1 MANSGS
7 KFTSRVQQ
15 QAASLVR
22 AIERIHEEESGSE
35 HPDNISRENDR
46 LRKEL
51 YDLQQRIKILTERL
65 GFEDLDRAEESLND
79 KLSGVTRE
87 HKLAVENI
95 SALTS
100 ELESTRNQLVQEQA
114 ARVEEQQLTE
124 GLKSDLARR
133 KKTILDAQ
141 VESEQDREALGRL
154 KLELQSEWQK
164 SSKLEFQISTYRKE
178 NERLISECEQL
189 KSALTKGRIQRL
201 SLAPETPLRD
211 PSAKI
216 DIPAAGGQD
225 LSAPEDIGS
234 LPVDVQVAHLRRQYD
249 ELLSSKERLAEK
261 YGKDLA
267 QWNMFKE
274 KYRVSSG
281 GKGIVVSERGIK
293 TQSRVA
299 KWAKDSPTPAART
312 SHSRAIPATPV
323 GNDVFIKQEESTPTL
338 AALPRLQR
346 LQLNPPSSGLV
357 TPEGVTPATSNTE
370 TQDSRSV
377 SPVVPMNEHSTKERF
392 PGAKSTGQKPAA
404 RPGIMTIKQGSQSDN
419 EGSLLLRKLSHTSA
433 APLLARSMSSP
444 AESPHHP
451 KDGAR
456 RLKLLGK
463 RKAFAFDGES
473 SDEDP
478 ATPRANRG
486 MSALASEPADQPRD
500 ERDAQLRE
508 LRRKSGPQAVTDYQ
522 QFKGPGDKTINS
534 EFEINPIHNEGVAF
548 QFDSVVRDK
557 NERKKLAAGD
567 CIACKEYYEAV
578 GAMPA
583 RPRAPLW
590 KSPPPEGA
598 GPSLRPHSCK
608 HREGGADLS
617 VSDDV
622 DMEDDVGLAAHKQAI
637 SRHRHKWVPAST
649 PPDYWNIGFPD
660 TQQVEEINR
669 RAGELHNQKRTA
681 VEQEAGISPDEKE
694 ADTGNGH
701 NSRLWN
707 TSTDR
712 RIRGRQRKANGIARY
727 RCDKGACQCTF

>member
-22 AIERIHEEESGSE
+22 AIERIHEEESGIFVARA
-35 HPDNISRENDR
+35 DNISRENDR

-87 HKLAVENI
+87 HKLAVEKI

-133 KKTILDAQ
+133 KQTILDAQ
-141 VESEQDREALGRL
+141 AESEQDREALGRL

-178 NERLISECEQL
+178 NERLISECEEL

-216 DIPAAGGQD
+216 DIPAVGGQD

-234 LPVDVQVAHLRRQYD
+234 LPADAQVAHLRRQYD

-346 LQLNPPSSGLV
+346 LQLNPPSSGPV

-377 SPVVPMNEHSTKERF
+377 SPVVPTNEHSTKERF

-433 APLLARSMSSP
+433 APPLARSMSSP

-486 MSALASEPADQPRD
+486 MSALASEPADQSRD

-522 QFKGPGDKTINS
+522 QFKGRGRYAVTSKPGDKTINS

-557 NERKKLAAGD
+557 NERKKLTAGD

-583 RPRAPLW
+583 RPGAPLW

-608 HREGGADLS
+608 HREGSADLS

-701 NSRLWN
+701 NSRLWVLEIHQL
-707 TSTDR
+707 TGGSEEGSAKR
-712 RIRGRQRKANGIARY
+712 ME
-727 RCDKGACQCTF
+727 

>member
-7 KFTSRVQQ
+7 KFTSRVQHNRLLHWLERLKEYTRRRAEVSI
-15 QAASLVR
+15 QAAL
-22 AIERIHEEESGSE
+22 
-35 HPDNISRENDR
+35 DNISRENDR

-79 KLSGVTRE
+79 KLSGVTR
-87 HKLAVENI
+87 NI
-95 SALTS
+95 NSL
-100 ELESTRNQLVQEQA
+100 NQLVQEQA

-133 KKTILDAQ
+133 KQTILDAQ
-141 VESEQDREALGRL
+141 AESEQDREALGRL

-178 NERLISECEQL
+178 NERLISECEEL

-216 DIPAAGGQD
+216 DIRRRPGPIC
-225 LSAPEDIGS
+225 SEDIGS
-234 LPVDVQVAHLRRQYD
+234 LPADAQVAHLRRQYD

-323 GNDVFIKQEESTPTL
+323 GNDV
-338 AALPRLQR
+338 
-346 LQLNPPSSGLV
+346 LQLNPPSSGPV

-377 SPVVPMNEHSTKERF
+377 SPVVPTNEHSTKERF

-419 EGSLLLRKLSHTSA
+419 E
-433 APLLARSMSSP
+433 ARSMSSP

-486 MSALASEPADQPRD
+486 MSALASEPADQSRD
-500 ERDAQLRE
+500 ERDAQLRG

-522 QFKGPGDKTINS
+522 QFKGRGRYAVTSKPGDKTINS

-557 NERKKLAAGD
+557 NERKKLTAGD

-583 RPRAPLW
+583 RPGAPLW

-649 PPDYWNIGFPD
+649 PPDYWNIGFPIRSKLKKLTD
-660 TQQVEEINR
+660 VLANCTIRN
-669 RAGELHNQKRTA
+669 ALPSNKKR
-681 VEQEAGISPDEKE
+681 DEKE

-701 NSRLWN
+701 NSRLWVLEIHQL
-707 TSTDR
+707 TGGSEEGSAKR
-712 RIRGRQRKANGIARY
+712 ME
-727 RCDKGACQCTF
+727 